1 MTSPA
6 HSISHGDVGSELPK
20 KSSLAN
26 LLGTRASPQKTEQ
39 AAVHAQIARRAKH
52 IVTLLERKSTQEV
65 H

>member
-1 MTSPA
+1 MSPA
-6 HSISHGDVGSELPK
+6 RGISRGDVGSELPK

-26 LLGTRASPQKTEQ
+26 LPPGTRASRRNRQ

-52 IVTLLERKSTQEV
+52 IVTLLGIKSTREV

>member
-1 MTSPA
+1 MSPA
-6 HSISHGDVGSELPK
+6 RGISRGDVGSELPK

-26 LLGTRASPQKTEQ
+26 LPGTRASRRNRQ

-52 IVTLLERKSTQEV
+52 IVTLLGVKSTREV